1 MGIEGH
7 KTLLQKDPI
16 LSPGVGGTG
25 PMGEDRVHGNE
36 DDYACQLGKEWARS
50 RQNHDHL
57 TPLVGCHVSGHH
69 PPQDQP
75 KMTGRLMTEM
85 QKNNA
90 FLTLVPE
97 TGFPSKPLIHQ
108 NNSSVPATGVT
119 AFDRHELRALMQ
131 LYGRQVASGE
141 WRDYAMDFLPDLAVF
156 SVFKRANE
164 VPVFRLEKMPKY
176 ARM

>member
-1 MGIEGH
+1 
-7 KTLLQKDPI
+7 
-16 LSPGVGGTG
+16 
-25 PMGEDRVHGNE
+25 
-36 DDYACQLGKEWARS
+36 
-50 RQNHDHL
+50 
-57 TPLVGCHVSGHH
+57 
-69 PPQDQP
+69 
-75 KMTGRLMTEM
+75 MTGRLMTEM
-85 QKNNA
+85 QKTNA
-90 FLTLVPE
+90 FLTLVSE
-97 TGFPSKPLIHQ
+97 TGFSSKPLTHQ

-176 ARM
+176 ARMQGQYTLRGSMGQALKRGHDLERVLRFFDKPIRLVT